1 MSRGLERQKKKPP
14 PWCHVLHLSVV
25 SYVSVLKRTRAAVTV
40 QKNVRMWAAR
50 RSYQQ
55 QRSAAL
61 TIQSFRRAQVARKRY
76 RQVRRKQQQQQQQQP
91 PSEDGRFRKE
101 RLVLGRL
108 FQMLLE
114 QKAVVVQKWVRGWL
128 ERRRFRRALGAAVVL
143 QCCVRC
149 WRAKKALRSL
159 RTEARS
165 VQRLQKLNV
174 GMENKIMQLQHKINE
189 QVRRVSPIQ
198 PVWMTQRVTG
208 SWRVTCTACVCVCTL
223 PLQHREMAELS
234 QLLCSAEALLAS
246 EREANGRRRL
256 RSEQEAREQ
265 EEKIGAVWEELSLLQ
280 QELDDSRRDKA
291 ELEEQ
296 MKVDKEETQ
305 QVRPGIDLSTG
316 NEKVFPQTC
325 FPTELRTSQQALFLF
340 VVRCSSLDDHLI
352 ESPDYHSHGSSAY
365 NLLLLLYPHLS
376 VIRITMSQ
384 GIFKL
389 DLIVRKGKDF
399 HCFPLRHR

>member
-1 MSRGLERQKKKPP
+1 MPRSSPFCRQLRERSEKNPSGCDRPEEHADVGGQEELPAAALGRSDYPVLPESSGGSEEVSPGKTQAAATAAAAASQRGRALQKGTLGFGTALSDAAGAEGRGRPEVGEGLAGEAALPAGLGSRRCAAVLRTVLEGQESAEESENGGSLRAAPP
-14 PWCHVLHLSVV
+14 EAQCRHGEQDHAAAAQDKRAGTTRFSHPARLDDTAGHWELSCHVH
-25 SYVSVLKRTRAAVTV
+25 
-40 QKNVRMWAAR
+40 
-50 RSYQQ
+50 
-55 QRSAAL
+55 
-61 TIQSFRRAQVARKRY
+61 
-76 RQVRRKQQQQQQQQP
+76 
-91 PSEDGRFRKE
+91 
-101 RLVLGRL
+101 
-108 FQMLLE
+108 
-114 QKAVVVQKWVRGWL
+114 
-128 ERRRFRRALGAAVVL
+128 
-143 QCCVRC
+143 
-149 WRAKKALRSL
+149 
-159 RTEARS
+159 
-165 VQRLQKLNV
+165 
-174 GMENKIMQLQHKINE
+174 GM
-189 QVRRVSPIQ
+189 
-198 PVWMTQRVTG
+198 
-208 SWRVTCTACVCVCTL
+208 CVCVCTL

-376 VIRITMSQ
+376 VIRIAMSQ

-399 HCFPLRHR
+399 HSFPLRHR